1 MPYLLAAITT
11 ASCIAVAAIIAWS
24 AANPDRSI
32 WPPRRFGPGA
42 RLVTWSVTVVA
53 IGAAYM
59 AGRMSWNAWDWP
71 VWIRWYLGFPLAFVA
86 SSASS
91 FAIVRLGLD
100 QSMGA
105 DRGLVTGGVFA
116 WTRNPTY
123 IANLALCLGWTLL
136 AASWP
141 ALIAAGSLAALYLFA
156 VPFEEKWLARTYGP
170 AYAAYCDRVKRWA
183 L

>member
-1 MPYLLAAITT
+1 MPYLLAAITLL
-11 ASCIAVAAIIAWS
+11 CCLAVAAIAAWS
-24 AANPDRSI
+24 SAYPDRSV
-32 WPPRRFGPGA
+32 WPPLAFGWKA
-42 RLVTWSVTVVA
+42 RIATWSVSIVA
-53 IGAAYM
+53 LGAAYM

-71 VWIRWYLGFPLAFVA
+71 DWIRWYVGFPLAFVA

-91 FAIVRLGLD
+91 WAIMKLGLD

-105 DRGLVTGGVFA
+105 DRALVTDGVFGL
-116 WTRNPTY
+116 TRNPTY

-141 ALIAAGSLAALYLFA
+141 AAIAAGSLAALYMFT
-156 VPFEEKWLARTYGP
+156 VPHEERWLARTYGEAWL
-170 AYAAYCDRVKRWA
+170 AYRDRVKRWA

>member
-1 MPYLLAAITT
+1 MPYVFAAIT
-11 ASCIAVAAIIAWS
+11 AVSCVAVFVIVAWS
-24 AANPDRSI
+24 SANPDRPV
-32 WPPRRFGPGA
+32 WPPLRFGWRA
-42 RLVTWSVTVVA
+42 RLVTWTITIVA
-53 IGAAYM
+53 VGAAYL
-59 AGRMSWNAWDWP
+59 AGRMSWNEWGWP
-71 VWIRWYLGFPLAFVA
+71 VWLRWYVGFPLAFVA

-91 FAIVRLGLD
+91 YAIVKLGLD

-116 WTRNPTY
+116 LTRNPTY

-141 ALIAAGSLAALYLFA
+141 AAIAAGSLAALYVFA
-156 VPFEEKWLARTYGP
+156 VPYEEKWLARTYGE
-170 AYAAYCDRVKRWA
+170 AYAAYRTRVKRWA

>member
-1 MPYLLAAITT
+1 MDMVFAAITVT
-11 ASCIAVAAIIAWS
+11 SCIAVAMIVVWS
-24 AANPDRSI
+24 ANHPQRSV
-32 WPPRRFGPGA
+32 WPPLEFGWPA
-42 RLVTWSVTVVA
+42 RIVTWTVTVVA
-53 IGAAYM
+53 IGAAYL
-59 AGRMSWNAWDWP
+59 AGRESWNAWDWP

-91 FAIVRLGLD
+91 FAIMKLGLD

-105 DRGLVTGGVFA
+105 DRGLVTDGVFA
-116 WTRNPTY
+116 RTRNPTY

-141 ALIAAGSLAALYLFA
+141 AAVAAGALAALYVFA
-156 VPFEEKWLARTYGP
+156 VPYEEKWLARTYGG
-170 AYAAYCDRVKRWA
+170 AYEAYRARVKRWA